1 MTEEVKQRCE
11 TLIEKSKIVVREAFE
26 KFDPKNLG
34 ITWTGGKDSTTS
46 LWIIRQV
53 CLEDNV
59 DLPVVMTIDEGD
71 AFPEITDFLVQISNK
86 WNIDLKWRTNW
97 DVLAC
102 AHSHLGNTVQVKDLN
117 ERNKAE
123 LERIEFK
130 DDSFNFEA
138 ESEAGNHLMKT
149 VVFNQFVE

>member
-53 CLEDNV
+53 CIEDNV
-59 DLPVVMTIDEGD
+59 DLPVVMTID
-71 AFPEITDFLVQISNK
+71 
-86 WNIDLKWRTNW
+86 
-97 DVLAC
+97 
-102 AHSHLGNTVQVKDLN
+102 
-117 ERNKAE
+117 
-123 LERIEFK
+123 
-130 DDSFNFEA
+130 
-138 ESEAGNHLMKT
+138 
-149 VVFNQFVE
+149 